1 LTRNGIL
8 ALDGAS
14 DRIDCFARG
23 ASSSSDWQSA
33 TKASLGARDVGLVLR
48 ILPGLVRS
56 KVDDLE
62 SRCRPQRVDRIQNQL
77 LPLNGVK
84 PAS

>member
-8 ALDGAS
+8 ALEGAT
-14 DRIDCFARG
+14 DRIDGFARG
-23 ASSSSDWQSA
+23 
-33 TKASLGARDVGLVLR
+33 GF
-48 ILPGLVRS
+48 S

-62 SRCRPQRVDRIQNQL
+62 SRCRPQRVDRLQNQL
-77 LPLNGVK
+77 LRLNGVK